1 MTRDKTIF
9 SKRRLGY
16 NEVLRKERR
25 QEKLKKSI
33 GVSFKWLGQKG
44 WIVALVLVVLGVALW
59 QGRFYLKDLNPKEWR
74 TLKTIQINGNRM
86 LTWEELIQV
95 SRIEVGMPMSDVNVD
110 SIKKY
115 LLTLPLVHSAEAS
128 TSFPST
134 LEIVLEEATP
144 LMVAFEKNKWK
155 VFSERAKVLPTAI
168 SSAYQ
173 LPVIDLMD
181 EEDMKK
187 VGAFLSAMKNR
198 DEFLYRNVS
207 QVAVNKKENAIEVF
221 FKDVEIKTLFPLNS
235 WEEKQFDQ
243 YKQLMQGFSSNLNS
257 ASIVDMRF
265 NGFAYIKPYEKR
277 YSDG

>member
-1 MTRDKTIF
+1 LSRDKTIF

-16 NEVLRKERR
+16 NEVMRKERR
-25 QEKLKKSI
+25 QEKLKKSV
-33 GVSFKWLGQKG
+33 GGSFKWLSRKG
-44 WIVALVLVVLGVALW
+44 WIFVLVLLVLGGALW
-59 QGRFYLKDLNPKEWR
+59 QGRYYLKDLNPKEWR
-74 TLKTIQINGNRM
+74 SLKTIQINGNRM
-86 LTWEELIQV
+86 LTWEELILA
-95 SRIEVGMPMSDVNVD
+95 SRIEVGMPMSEVHVD
-110 SIKKY
+110 SIKKH
-115 LLTLPLVHSAEAS
+115 LLTLPLVHSAVVT

-144 LMVAFEKNKWK
+144 LMISFDKNNWK

-173 LPVIDLMD
+173 LPVVDLMD
-181 EEDMKK
+181 EEEMKQI
-187 VGAFLSAMKNR
+187 GTFLSAMKAK
-198 DEFLYRNVS
+198 DEFLYRKVS
-207 QVAVNKKENAIEVF
+207 QIGVNKEEYAIEVF
-221 FKDVEIKTLFPLNS
+221 FKDVEFKTLFPLRN

-243 YKQLMQGFSSNLNS
+243 YKQLIQGFSSDLKT